1 MNRNYKMM
9 ETDSERIAK
18 RDQRLTKYRENVDH
32 IIENKITDEEHIE
45 AVFEQIID
53 YYDDEEF
60 LELFW
65 KLIGYVEKFDKGIG
79 TFYRRAEEILR
90 WGY

>member
-1 MNRNYKMM
+1 MIEK
-9 ETDSERIAK
+9 DSERMAK
-18 RDQRLTKYRENVDH
+18 RDQCLTRYRENLDY
-32 IIENKITDEEHIE
+32 IIENKITDKEYIE

-65 KLIGYVEKFDKGIG
+65 KLIGYVEKFDKVIG

-90 WGY
+90 CRF

>member
-1 MNRNYKMM
+1 MIEK
-9 ETDSERIAK
+9 DSERMAK
-18 RDQRLTKYRENVDH
+18 RDQRLYKYRENVDY
-32 IIENKITDEEHIE
+32 IIENKVTDEEYIE
-45 AVFEQIID
+45 AAFEQIMD

-65 KLIGYVEKFDKGIG
+65 KLINYVEKFDKGIG

-90 WGY
+90 CGF